1 MAFEYTP
8 YRNPY
13 IGTIADLMARG
24 EDAKAKA
31 LIDVA
36 SAQARAAEA
45 KGQIYGNAI
54 SSIGQD
60 ISKSLRDYNSPAAK
74 QQREMDQ
81 AQAILKARGLE
92 TRQDERMRVNPGNF
106 QAGRPYDVFTDAPVE
121 GLADKAFSGID
132 FRGNLNPS
140 VRTDATFRMVDG
152 EPIEVPAESFSGLPS
167 AISRSNVFGGQPDT
181 APSDGLS
188 RSMAGVLGQVET
200 RMSPSTGNKASLESY
215 KTAPVGRYT
224 TEQGMYDVK
233 TAYNDLIQAGISPT
247 VAGALAGQGQQ
258 ANAIFA
264 AFDKQKED
272 LAKTEVAMRG
282 SIANMVLNTYKAN
295 PNVPIEDILPSV
307 MGPAGSRIPAQDL
320 EDFQVA
326 MFGKSPQEQ
335 IQMLQSLVKQWD
347 DQGAKQVVNPGDY
360 VRSASGS
367 LEQIGAKP
375 VSPTE
380 QTFAQNMSDWKAS
393 GSKLP
398 FNEWLYSG
406 RRGPGSLEQ
415 QILTANAAG
424 DTNEVKRLLAVETDM
439 AKARR
444 VPPDPAAV
452 AAAGVDRQIAQARL
466 KKLEEESA
474 AADRSTTTRKE
485 LPEGFNAAFG
495 RATLRMPSTQ
505 RENFDKTLEDIASRK
520 DPKELLSFL
529 RQAAIEGSPVEQ
541 QKLIQSR
548 IDGVQALGQVKS
560 DLAALKAK
568 GVNTGIVR
576 GTVEQ
581 FAQALGTS
589 TDTRLAAIAVRI
601 AENLII
607 YRQAISGAA
616 FSESET
622 KLYEKIMPGFSN
634 TFGLNEALIDSL
646 LKAWSS
652 REKSFWNVKLGGD
665 WGSRMIND
673 LSGSDLGANFGSS

>member
-60 ISKSLRDYNSPAAK
+60 ISKSLRDYNSSAAK

-106 QAGRPYDVFTDAPVE
+106 QAGRPYEVFTDAPVE
-121 GLADKAFSGID
+121 GLADRAFGGID

-167 AISRSNVFGGQPDT
+167 AISRSNVFGGQPET

-188 RSMAGVLGQVET
+188 RSMAGVLGQTET
-200 RMSPSTGNKASLESY
+200 RTSLPTGRKASLESY

-247 VAGALAGQGQQ
+247 VAGGLAGQGQQ

-282 SIANMVLNTYKAN
+282 SIANVVLNTYKAN
-295 PNVPIEDILPSV
+295 PSVPIEDILQSV
-307 MGPAGSRIPAQDL
+307 MGPAGNRIPAQDL

-326 MFGKSPQEQ
+326 MFGKPPQQQ

-347 DQGAKQVVNPGDY
+347 AQGPRQVVNPGDY
-360 VRSASGS
+360 VMGASGNAT
-367 LEQIGAKP
+367 QMGPTP
-375 VSPTE
+375 VSPAAQE
-380 QTFAQNMSDWKAS
+380 LAQNMSDWKDS

-398 FNEWLYSG
+398 FDQWLSAG
-406 RRGPGSLEQ
+406 RRAETKVTPEELSLDAFAKSRG
-415 QILTANAAG
+415 LP
-424 DTNEVKRLLAVETDM
+424 DRSKMTNVDFDAYAKSKNLRNDDPQVALLRSLAI
-439 AKARR
+439 
-444 VPPDPAAV
+444 
-452 AAAGVDRQIAQARL
+452 AAAEDKAETTLINRTATETFNKLPLNIQGAVNTISLKFTPETRKNFVRQIADAPDEERRL
-466 KKLEEESA
+466 QLLRASVIPTGEA
-474 AADRSTTTRKE
+474 GTRYV
-485 LPEGFNAAFG
+485 A
-495 RATLRMPSTQ
+495 
-505 RENFDKTLEDIASRK
+505 
-520 DPKELLSFL
+520 
-529 RQAAIEGSPVEQ
+529 RQATIDALSDIQDTLAVLRKTITKSEGPISGNIQKIANTFGLSVNPEY
-541 QKLIQSR
+541 QKL
-548 IDGVQALGQVKS
+548 GTHLKNALI
-560 DLAALKAK
+560 
-568 GVNTGIVR
+568 NYRRGI
-576 GTVEQ
+576 T
-581 FAQALGTS
+581 
-589 TDTRLAAIAVRI
+589 
-601 AENLII
+601 
-607 YRQAISGAA
+607 GAA
-616 FSESET
+616 FSAQES
-622 KLYEKIMPGFSN
+622 KDYSALFSNFSN
-634 TFGLNEALIDSL
+634 TEKLTDSILFGFKDALEGDIISNYTTL
-646 LKAWSS
+646 
-652 REKSFWNVKLGGD
+652 LGGD
-665 WGSRMIND
+665 EATARILASRPATKAK
-673 LSGSDLGANFGSS
+673 LY

>member
-121 GLADKAFSGID
+121 GLADKAFGGID

-215 KTAPVGRYT
+215 KTAPVSRYT

-282 SIANMVLNTYKAN
+282 SIASMVLNTYKAN
-295 PNVPIEDILPSV
+295 PNMPLENILPSV
-307 MGPAGSRIPAQDL
+307 MGPAGNRIPAQDL

-347 DQGAKQVVNPGDY
+347 AQGPRQVVNPGDY
-360 VRSASGS
+360 VMGASGNAT
-367 LEQIGAKP
+367 QIGPTP
-375 VSPTE
+375 VSPAAQE
-380 QTFAQNMSDWKAS
+380 LAQNMSDWKAS

-398 FNEWLYSG
+398 YDQWLASG
-406 RRGPGSLEQ
+406 RR
-415 QILTANAAG
+415 A
-424 DTNEVKRLLAVETDM
+424 
-439 AKARR
+439 
-444 VPPDPAAV
+444 PAADYTINGQRFDASGNKIGLLQPSQTTRDPVV
-452 AAAGVDRQIAQARL
+452 AALAKERLDVILASKEDQKKFDLLPDDVKTAFAASVTNKSAESRKLLLEDLLKQGSEDRQIQYMRSSVKRSL
-466 KKLEEESA
+466 PSA
-474 AADRSTTTRKE
+474 MQSSISGRETALRQIDDIQETLAVLRQSKDPVTGKPKPI
-485 LPEGFNAAFG
+485 PEGLIGYSIENVKNFFG
-495 RATLRMPSTQ
+495 TTGNPAYKSLVAKLVSTL
-505 RENFDKTLEDIASRK
+505 
-520 DPKELLSFL
+520 
-529 RQAAIEGSPVEQ
+529 QAYRTSM
-541 QKLIQSR
+541 
-548 IDGVQALGQVKS
+548 
-560 DLAALKAK
+560 
-568 GVNTGIVR
+568 TGK
-576 GTVEQ
+576 
-581 FAQALGTS
+581 
-589 TDTRLAAIAVRI
+589 
-601 AENLII
+601 
-607 YRQAISGAA
+607 A
-616 FSESET
+616 FSSKESEEYKQFGIDPRNLRNNVNWT
-622 KLYEKIMPGFSN
+622 DASIQGFK
-634 TFGLNEALIDSL
+634 DSL
-646 LKAWSS
+646 RGQLVSDYA
-652 REKSFWNVKLGGD
+652 NAIGGD
-665 WGSRMIND
+665 MDYANILVGRDKQQNAVDAFYSV
-673 LSGSDLGANFGSS
+673 LGKP

>member
-54 SSIGQD
+54 SSIGGD

-92 TRQDERMRVNPGNF
+92 TRQDKRMRVNPGNF
-106 QAGRPYDVFTDAPVE
+106 QPGSPYDVFTDAPVE
-121 GLADKAFSGID
+121 WLADKAFSGID

-188 RSMAGVLGQVET
+188 RSMAGVLGQTET
-200 RMSPSTGNKASLESY
+200 RTSLPTGRKASLESY

-295 PNVPIEDILPSV
+295 PNMPLEDILPSV
-307 MGPAGSRIPAQDL
+307 MGPAGNRIPAQDL

-347 DQGAKQVVNPGDY
+347 DQGAKQVVNPGDS
-360 VRSASGS
+360 VMFASGN
-367 LEQIGAKP
+367 LKQIGPTP
-375 VSPTE
+375 VSPAAQE
-380 QTFAQNMSDWKAS
+380 LAQNMSDWRSS

-398 FNEWLYSG
+398 YDQWLASG
-406 RRGPGSLEQ
+406 RRAPAADTSSIQEYNFAVKQGYTGSFEQWSIDVANRRLPSGADQSETIGLRNDLLRLQIDQGKVKAEDLQKTKDLSKRAAEETAQSTVDTVSNLVTIDPKTGNVTGLAPGTSNLFGARIPFLTSIPGLKTSTADAYLRQ
-415 QILTANAAG
+415 LTAERIVELIGEMKSQSRTGATG
-424 DTNEVKRLLAVETDM
+424 FGPLAVAEL
-439 AKARR
+439 R
-444 VPPDPAAV
+444 VLQDASTVLSQRNISDA
-452 AAAGVDRQIAQARL
+452 IAL
-466 KKLEEESA
+466 
-474 AADRSTTTRKE
+474 KE
-485 LPEGFNAAFG
+485 LTKIYN
-495 RATLRMPSTQ
+495 
-505 RENFDKTLEDIASRK
+505 IARKYNQSVAPAPNKSSGIITDPK
-520 DPKELLSFL
+520 DP
-529 RQAAIEGSPVEQ
+529 
-541 QKLIQSR
+541 
-548 IDGVQALGQVKS
+548 
-560 DLAALKAK
+560 
-568 GVNTGIVR
+568 
-576 GTVEQ
+576 
-581 FAQALGTS
+581 
-589 TDTRLAAIAVRI
+589 
-601 AENLII
+601 
-607 YRQAISGAA
+607 
-616 FSESET
+616 
-622 KLYEKIMPGFSN
+622 
-634 TFGLNEALIDSL
+634 
-646 LKAWSS
+646 
-652 REKSFWNVKLGGD
+652 
-665 WGSRMIND
+665 
-673 LSGSDLGANFGSS
+673 NFGQPKPQ

>member
-92 TRQDERMRVNPGNF
+92 TRQDERMRVNPGNL
-106 QAGRPYDVFTDAPVE
+106 QPGRTYEVFTDAPVQ
-121 GLADKAFSGID
+121 GIADKAFGGVD

-167 AISRSNVFGGQPDT
+167 AMSRSNLFGGQPET
-181 APSDGLS
+181 APSNGLS
-188 RSMAGVLGQVET
+188 RSMSGVLGQTET
-200 RMSPSTGNKASLESY
+200 RTSLPTGRKASLESY

-272 LAKTEVAMRG
+272 LTKTEVAMRG

-307 MGPAGSRIPAQDL
+307 MGPAGNRIPAQDL

-326 MFGKSPQEQ
+326 MFGKPPQEQ

-347 DQGAKQVVNPGDY
+347 AQGPRQVVNPGDY
-360 VRSASGS
+360 VMGASGNAT
-367 LEQIGAKP
+367 QMGPRP
-375 VSPTE
+375 VSAAE
-380 QTFAQNMSDWKAS
+380 QEFAQNISDWRSS

-398 FNEWLYSG
+398 FKEWSRAPAADTASIQEYNLAVKQGYT
-406 RRGPGSLEQ
+406 GSFKQWSIENKPDQSETIGLRNDLLRQ
-415 QILTANAAG
+415 QINLGEVKAKDAQETKNLSKRAAEQTAQGTIDTVSNLVTIDPKTGNVTGLAPGTSGLFGARVPFLSSVGGTKTATVNAYLNQLTAERIVELIGEMKSQSRTGATG
-424 DTNEVKRLLAVETDM
+424 FGPLAVAE
-439 AKARR
+439 
-444 VPPDPAAV
+444 
-452 AAAGVDRQIAQARL
+452 L
-466 KKLEEESA
+466 KVLQDA
-474 AADRSTTTRKE
+474 STVLSQRNISDATALKE
-485 LPEGFNAAFG
+485 LTKIYNIARKYNQSVAPA
-495 RATLRMPSTQ
+495 SS
-505 RENFDKTLEDIASRK
+505 KTSGIITDPK
-520 DPKELLSFL
+520 DP
-529 RQAAIEGSPVEQ
+529 
-541 QKLIQSR
+541 
-548 IDGVQALGQVKS
+548 
-560 DLAALKAK
+560 
-568 GVNTGIVR
+568 
-576 GTVEQ
+576 
-581 FAQALGTS
+581 
-589 TDTRLAAIAVRI
+589 
-601 AENLII
+601 
-607 YRQAISGAA
+607 
-616 FSESET
+616 
-622 KLYEKIMPGFSN
+622 
-634 TFGLNEALIDSL
+634 
-646 LKAWSS
+646 
-652 REKSFWNVKLGGD
+652 
-665 WGSRMIND
+665 
-673 LSGSDLGANFGSS
+673 NFGQPKPQ

>member
-106 QAGRPYDVFTDAPVE
+106 QPGSPYDVFTDAPVE

-132 FRGNLNPS
+132 FKGNLNPS

-152 EPIEVPAESFSGLPS
+152 EPIEVPAESFNGLPS

-181 APSDGLS
+181 TPSDGLS
-188 RSMAGVLGQVET
+188 RSMAGVLGQTET
-200 RMSPSTGNKASLESY
+200 RTSLPTGRKASLESY

-282 SIANMVLNTYKAN
+282 SIANVVLNTYKAN
-295 PNVPIEDILPSV
+295 PSVPIEDILQSV
-307 MGPAGSRIPAQDL
+307 MGPAGNRIPAQDL

-326 MFGKSPQEQ
+326 MFGKPPQEQ
-335 IQMLQSLVKQWD
+335 MQILQSLVKQWD
-347 DQGAKQVVNPGDY
+347 AQGPRQVVNPGDY
-360 VRSASGS
+360 VMGASGNAT
-367 LEQIGAKP
+367 QMGPRP
-375 VSPTE
+375 VSAAE
-380 QTFAQNMSDWKAS
+380 QEFAQNMSDWKKS

-398 FNEWLYSG
+398 FNEWL
-406 RRGPGSLEQ
+406 REP
-415 QILTANAAG
+415 AAG
-424 DTNEVKRLLAVETDM
+424 YTINGQRFDASGNKIGPVQPSQTTR
-439 AKARR
+439 
-444 VPPDPAAV
+444 DPVV
-452 AAAGVDRQIAQARL
+452 AALAKERLDAILASKEDQKKFDLLPDDVKTAFAASVTNKSAESRKLLLEDLLKQGSEDRQIQYMRSSVKRSL
-466 KKLEEESA
+466 PSA
-474 AADRSTTTRKE
+474 MQSSISGRETALRQIDDIQETLAVLRQSKDPVTGKPKPI
-485 LPEGFNAAFG
+485 PEGLIGYSIENVKNFFG
-495 RATLRMPSTQ
+495 TTGNPAYKSLVAKLVSTL
-505 RENFDKTLEDIASRK
+505 
-520 DPKELLSFL
+520 
-529 RQAAIEGSPVEQ
+529 QAYRTSM
-541 QKLIQSR
+541 
-548 IDGVQALGQVKS
+548 
-560 DLAALKAK
+560 
-568 GVNTGIVR
+568 TGK
-576 GTVEQ
+576 
-581 FAQALGTS
+581 
-589 TDTRLAAIAVRI
+589 
-601 AENLII
+601 
-607 YRQAISGAA
+607 A
-616 FSESET
+616 FSSKESEEYKQFGIDPRNLRNNVNWT
-622 KLYEKIMPGFSN
+622 DASIQGFK
-634 TFGLNEALIDSL
+634 DSL
-646 LKAWSS
+646 RGQLVSDYA
-652 REKSFWNVKLGGD
+652 NAIGGD
-665 WGSRMIND
+665 MDYANILVGRDKQQNAVDAFYSV
-673 LSGSDLGANFGSS
+673 LGKP

>member
-106 QAGRPYDVFTDAPVE
+106 QPGSPYDVFTDAPVQ
-121 GLADKAFSGID
+121 GIADKAFGGID
-132 FRGNLNPS
+132 FRGNPNPS

-152 EPIEVPAESFSGLPS
+152 EPIEVPAESFNGLPS
-167 AISRSNVFGGQPDT
+167 AISRSNVFGGQPET
-181 APSDGLS
+181 TPLDGLS
-188 RSMAGVLGQVET
+188 RSMAGVLGQTET
-200 RMSPSTGNKASLESY
+200 RTSLPTGRKASLESY

-282 SIANMVLNTYKAN
+282 SIASMVLNTYKAN
-295 PNVPIEDILPSV
+295 PNMPLEDILPSV
-307 MGPAGSRIPAQDL
+307 MGPAGNRIPAQDL

-347 DQGAKQVVNPGDY
+347 DQGA
-360 VRSASGS
+360 
-367 LEQIGAKP
+367 
-375 VSPTE
+375 T
-380 QTFAQNMSDWKAS
+380 
-393 GSKLP
+393 
-398 FNEWLYSG
+398 
-406 RRGPGSLEQ
+406 
-415 QILTANAAG
+415 
-424 DTNEVKRLLAVETDM
+424 
-439 AKARR
+439 
-444 VPPDPAAV
+444 
-452 AAAGVDRQIAQARL
+452 
-466 KKLEEESA
+466 
-474 AADRSTTTRKE
+474 
-485 LPEGFNAAFG
+485 
-495 RATLRMPSTQ
+495 
-505 RENFDKTLEDIASRK
+505 
-520 DPKELLSFL
+520 
-529 RQAAIEGSPVEQ
+529 
-541 QKLIQSR
+541 
-548 IDGVQALGQVKS
+548 
-560 DLAALKAK
+560 
-568 GVNTGIVR
+568 
-576 GTVEQ
+576 
-581 FAQALGTS
+581 
-589 TDTRLAAIAVRI
+589 
-601 AENLII
+601 
-607 YRQAISGAA
+607 
-616 FSESET
+616 
-622 KLYEKIMPGFSN
+622 
-634 TFGLNEALIDSL
+634 
-646 LKAWSS
+646 
-652 REKSFWNVKLGGD
+652 
-665 WGSRMIND
+665 
-673 LSGSDLGANFGSS
+673 

>member
-92 TRQDERMRVNPGNF
+92 TRQDKRMRVNPGNF
-106 QAGRPYDVFTDAPVE
+106 QPGSPYDVFTDAPVQ
-121 GLADKAFSGID
+121 GIADKAFSGID

-152 EPIEVPAESFSGLPS
+152 EPIEVPAESFNGLPS

-181 APSDGLS
+181 TPSDGLS
-188 RSMAGVLGQVET
+188 RSMAGVLGQTET
-200 RMSPSTGNKASLESY
+200 RTSLPTGRKASLESY

-282 SIANMVLNTYKAN
+282 SIASMVLNTYKAN
-295 PNVPIEDILPSV
+295 PNMPLENILPSV
-307 MGPAGSRIPAQDL
+307 MGPAGNRIPAQDL
-320 EDFQVA
+320 EDFKVA

-347 DQGAKQVVNPGDY
+347 DQSPLRVVGRDDI
-360 VRSASGS
+360 VQGISGTIRG
-367 LEQIGAKP
+367 EGVKTPPPQPRA
-375 VSPTE
+375 VTQTE
-380 QTFAQNMSDWKAS
+380 IE
-393 GSKLP
+393 L
-398 FNEWLYSG
+398 
-406 RRGPGSLEQ
+406 
-415 QILTANAAG
+415 
-424 DTNEVKRLLAVETDM
+424 
-439 AKARR
+439 
-444 VPPDPAAV
+444 
-452 AAAGVDRQIAQARL
+452 AAAGGDPIAFVNA
-466 KKLEEESA
+466 KIAAADKLEEGRNSRSNASLRNSWNIALQSSKKQGMSWAKTPDGQERYMTSDEIRSSGATRPDTADMRNKAIGRENLARTVNGVQDLSLSIISKVGLAQRADAIKRGASVVFGKDPEFKTYQDARFAIAGNLAVAQQGARPSDTDVIRVWLPLVPDAYSDTSESA
-474 AADRSTTTRKE
+474 EMKWQLIRSMSN
-485 LPEGFNAAFG
+485 LPTE
-495 RATLRMPSTQ
+495 T
-505 RENFDKTLEDIASRK
+505 
-520 DPKELLSFL
+520 
-529 RQAAIEGSPVEQ
+529 
-541 QKLIQSR
+541 
-548 IDGVQALGQVKS
+548 
-560 DLAALKAK
+560 
-568 GVNTGIVR
+568 
-576 GTVEQ
+576 
-581 FAQALGTS
+581 
-589 TDTRLAAIAVRI
+589 
-601 AENLII
+601 
-607 YRQAISGAA
+607 
-616 FSESET
+616 SES
-622 KLYEKIMPGFSN
+622 IGM
-634 TFGLNEALIDSL
+634 
-646 LKAWSS
+646 
-652 REKSFWNVKLGGD
+652 
-665 WGSRMIND
+665 
-673 LSGSDLGANFGSS
+673 

>member
-92 TRQDERMRVNPGNF
+92 TRQDERMRVNPGNL
-106 QAGRPYDVFTDAPVE
+106 QPGRPFDVFTDAPVE

-132 FRGNLNPS
+132 FRGNPNPS
-140 VRTDATFRMVDG
+140 VRADATFRMVDG
-152 EPIEVPAESFSGLPS
+152 EPIEVPAESFNGLPS
-167 AISRSNVFGGQPDT
+167 AISRSNVFGGQPET
-181 APSDGLS
+181 TPSDGLS
-188 RSMAGVLGQVET
+188 RSMAGVLGQTET
-200 RMSPSTGNKASLESY
+200 RTSLPTGRKASLESY

-282 SIANMVLNTYKAN
+282 SIASMVLNTYKAN
-295 PNVPIEDILPSV
+295 PNMPLEDILPSV
-307 MGPAGSRIPAQDL
+307 MGPAGNRIPAQDL

-347 DQGAKQVVNPGDY
+347 DQGAKQVVNPGDS
-360 VRSASGS
+360 VMFASGN
-367 LEQIGAKP
+367 LKQIGPTP
-375 VSPTE
+375 VSPAAQE
-380 QTFAQNMSDWKAS
+380 LAQNMSDWRSS

-398 FNEWLYSG
+398 YDQWLASG
-406 RRGPGSLEQ
+406 RRTPAADTSSIQEYNFAVKQGYTGSFEQWSIDVANRRLPSGADQSETIGLRNDLLRLQIDQGKVKAEDLQKTKDLSKRAAEETAQSTVDTVSNLVTIDPKTGNVTGLAPGTSNLFGARIPFLTSIPGLKTSTADAYLRQ
-415 QILTANAAG
+415 LTAERIVELIGEMKSQSRTGATG
-424 DTNEVKRLLAVETDM
+424 FGPLAVAEL
-439 AKARR
+439 R
-444 VPPDPAAV
+444 VLQDASTVLSQRNISDA
-452 AAAGVDRQIAQARL
+452 IAL
-466 KKLEEESA
+466 
-474 AADRSTTTRKE
+474 KE
-485 LPEGFNAAFG
+485 LTKIYN
-495 RATLRMPSTQ
+495 
-505 RENFDKTLEDIASRK
+505 IARKYNQSVAPAPNKSSGIITDPK
-520 DPKELLSFL
+520 DP
-529 RQAAIEGSPVEQ
+529 
-541 QKLIQSR
+541 
-548 IDGVQALGQVKS
+548 
-560 DLAALKAK
+560 
-568 GVNTGIVR
+568 
-576 GTVEQ
+576 
-581 FAQALGTS
+581 
-589 TDTRLAAIAVRI
+589 
-601 AENLII
+601 
-607 YRQAISGAA
+607 
-616 FSESET
+616 
-622 KLYEKIMPGFSN
+622 
-634 TFGLNEALIDSL
+634 
-646 LKAWSS
+646 
-652 REKSFWNVKLGGD
+652 
-665 WGSRMIND
+665 
-673 LSGSDLGANFGSS
+673 NFGQPKPQ